1 SHECGVFIDIV
12 SEKLGTVTGDDG
24 TKINVDDI
32 FTSSNPVLYD
42 SIYVV
47 GGRSDNEAKFE
58 QDITHYIRE
67 TYRHFKPIGVATSA
81 ESFFN
86 PSDMNA
92 LPGVVF
98 ATNNSNF
105 NEEFVTAIAK
115 QRFWQRKWAGVH
127 SPECLLH
134 SISVR

>member
-47 GGRSDNEAKFE
+47 GGRSDNEAKYE

-67 TYRHFKPIGVATSA
+67 TYRHFKTIGVATSA

-86 PSDMNA
+86 TSHMNA

-98 ATNNSNF
+98 ETNNSNI
-105 NEEFVTAIAK
+105 NEECVTAIAK
-115 QRFWQRKWAGVH
+115 KLLWDRKSADVH
-127 SPECLLH
+127 SPQ
-134 SISVR
+134 